1 MINRKDMIDLFRAS
15 STYINAHRSKVFV
28 VLLSG
33 EAQADDNFFNVV
45 YDLSLL
51 HSLGVKLVLVQG
63 ARPQITA
70 ALEKANIDS
79 SYHQNLRVTESVCIE
94 IVKQAVGS
102 LGINIDALFSMGTR
116 NSPMHGSDIRLCR
129 GNFVTAKPAGIHDG
143 VDFHFTG
150 KVRRIHTAAINKQ
163 LNQGNLVVL
172 SNLGYS
178 LTGEVFNLSAEE
190 IATEVAI
197 TLNAEKLILM
207 IPEDGVID
215 DKGHL
220 IPSLS
225 ESDAKKYADN
235 KAILKDED
243 SKCISQALYASLRA
257 YSNHVHRIHLISFK
271 SNGALLQELFT
282 REGNGSLVSNDSFDQ
297 LRDASIS
304 DVTGILNLIK
314 PLENDGTLV
323 ERSRELLE
331 NEIQNFKIIELE
343 GAIIACAALYP
354 IDYQS
359 GEIACIAIDSNEQKN
374 GYGARLLTNLE
385 KSASELGFTKLFVL
399 TTVASHWFIE
409 KGFSEAELDDLPD
422 QRKGLYNMQRKSKVL
437 LKQLS

>member
-15 STYINAHRSKVFV
+15 SAYINAHRGKVFV

-33 EAQADDNFFNVV
+33 EAQADGNFSNIV

-51 HSLGVKLVLVQG
+51 HSLGIKLVLVQG

-70 ALEKANIDS
+70 ALEKANMNS
-79 SYHQNLRVTESVCIE
+79 SYHRNLRVTESKCIE
-94 IVKQAVGS
+94 IVKQTVGI
-102 LGINIDALFSMGTR
+102 LGINIDALFSTGTR

-150 KVRRIHTAAINKQ
+150 KVRKIHATAINKQ
-163 LNQGNLVVL
+163 LDQGSLVVL

-190 IATEVAI
+190 IATEAAI
-197 TLNAEKLILM
+197 ALNAEKLILM
-207 IPEDGVID
+207 IPENGVID
-215 DKGHL
+215 DEGQL
-220 IPSLS
+220 ISSLS
-225 ESDAKKYADN
+225 ESDAKKYADK
-235 KAILKDED
+235 KAKLLDEE

-257 YSNHVHRIHLISFK
+257 YSNNVHRTHLISFK

-282 REGNGSLVSNDSFDQ
+282 REGNGSLVSNDSFDK
-297 LRDASIS
+297 LREASIS
-304 DVTGILNLIK
+304 DVTGILDLIR

-331 NEIQNFKIIELE
+331 NEIQNFKIIEFE

-354 IDYQS
+354 IDFQS
-359 GEIACIAIDSNEQKN
+359 GEIACIAVEPNKQKN
-374 GYGARLLTNLE
+374 GYGEQLLASLE
-385 KSASELGFTKLFVL
+385 KNATELGFTKLFVL

-409 KGFSEAELDDLPD
+409 KGFSEAKLDELPD
-422 QRKGLYNMQRKSKVL
+422 QRKKLYNMQRKSKVF
-437 LKQLS
+437 LKKLS